1 MLMMIYN
8 NISPGINKKR
18 YVSTILGDGN
28 WLMFMPSMNNY
39 KNIVSIMS
47 CLFGFI
53 VLLYWVK
60 RIGPRRIIH
69 GT

>member
-1 MLMMIYN
+1 MVYN
-8 NISPGINKKR
+8 GIGSGINEKLIYFHHSWR
-18 YVSTILGDGN
+18 RQLV
-28 WLMFMPSMNNY
+28 MFMPSMNNY

-60 RIGPRRIIH
+60 RIGLRRIIH

>member
-8 NISPGINKKR
+8 NISPGINKK
-18 YVSTILGDGN
+18 TICFHNSWRRQLV
-28 WLMFMPSMNNY
+28 MFMPSMNNY